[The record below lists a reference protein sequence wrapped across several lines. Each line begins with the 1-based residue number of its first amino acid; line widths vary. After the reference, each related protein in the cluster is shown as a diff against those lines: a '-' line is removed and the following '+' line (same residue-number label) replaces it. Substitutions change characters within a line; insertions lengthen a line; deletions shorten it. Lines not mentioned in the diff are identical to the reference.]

1 MKKTIVSIVIIFSS
15 LLFIANAQQMRDY
28 KPESNKGIKVGAER
42 TAEYLSIIKGKTIA
56 VLANQTSLIGKTHL
70 VDSLVSLGINL
81 KLIFA
86 PEHGFR
92 GNADAG
98 ETISNSIDKKT
109 GIPIVSLYGNHQK
122 PSAKDVEGIDI
133 VIFDIQDVG
142 VRFYTFLS
150 TLHYVM
156 EACAENNKTLLLLD
170 RPNPNGFYVDGPVLE
185 KKYASFV
192 GLDPVPIVH
201 GCTMA
206 EMAEMINGEN
216 WLGNNLH
223 CNLKYVTCAGYNH
236 STYYQLPI
244 KPSPNITSMIAVYL
258 YPSLGLF
265 EGTEIS
271 VGRGTDSPFE
281 IIGYPGFKLKSFKF
295 IPKSIVGM
303 SKNPPYEG
311 IECNG
316 LNLQQF
322 ADGYIKSVK
331 HLYLYWLKAM
341 YDDYPNKAKYF
352 NNFFDSLAGN
362 STLREQIIN
371 GVDEDVIHAS
381 WEKDLKKYLTIR
393 KKYLLYEDFEE
404 GE

>member
-1 MKKTIVSIVIIFSS
+1 MKKIIAS
-15 LLFIANAQQMRDY
+15 LIIILTSFTFIANAQQMRDY
-28 KPESNKGIKVGAER
+28 KPESNKGVRVGGER
-42 TAEYLSIIKGKTIA
+42 TEQYLPLIKGKNIA
-56 VLANQTSLIGKTHL
+56 VLANQTSMIGKTHL
-70 VDSLVSLGINL
+70 VDSLVSLGVKI

-98 ETISNSIDKKT
+98 ESINNSIDKRT

-122 PSAKDVEGIDI
+122 PSAKDLEGIDI
-133 VIFDIQDVG
+133 VVFDIQDVG
-142 VRFYTFLS
+142 VRYYTFLS

-192 GLDPVPIVH
+192 GIDPVPVVH
-201 GCTMA
+201 GCTLA
-206 EMAEMINGEN
+206 EMAEMINGEH

-223 CNLKYVTCAGYNH
+223 CNLEAITCEGYSH

-244 KPSPNITSMIAVYL
+244 KPSPNLTSMVAVYL

-271 VGRGTDSPFE
+271 VGRGTQTPFE
-281 IIGYPGFKLKSFKF
+281 IIGYPGFKMKTFKF
-295 IPKSIVGM
+295 TPKSIVGM

-311 IECNG
+311 VECNG
-316 LNLQQF
+316 LDLHQF
-322 ADGYIKSVK
+322 GDVYIKNLK
-331 HLYLYWLKAM
+331 ALYIYWLKAF
-341 YDDYPNKAKYF
+341 YDDYPDKAKYF

-362 STLREQIIN
+362 STLRNMIIS
-371 GVDEDVIHAS
+371 GKDEDAIHAS
-381 WEKDLKKYLTIR
+381 WEKDLKNYLTIR
-393 KKYLLYEDFEE
+393 KKYLLYEDFED